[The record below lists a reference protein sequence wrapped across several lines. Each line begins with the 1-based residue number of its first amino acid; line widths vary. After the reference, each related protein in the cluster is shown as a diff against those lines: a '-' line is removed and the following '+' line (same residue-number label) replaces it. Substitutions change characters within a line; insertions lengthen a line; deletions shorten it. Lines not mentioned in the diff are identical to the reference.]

1 MEYLR
6 VTRAL
11 SADGC
16 ARLKAFSMPFVV
28 CHGDGDTLTDP
39 KGSRDLHVHAASKDK
54 TLRIL
59 EGRWHILTKE
69 PGNREVLREIVEW
82 CDGRGGKVE

>member
-28 CHGDGDTLTDP
+28 FHGDGDTLTDP